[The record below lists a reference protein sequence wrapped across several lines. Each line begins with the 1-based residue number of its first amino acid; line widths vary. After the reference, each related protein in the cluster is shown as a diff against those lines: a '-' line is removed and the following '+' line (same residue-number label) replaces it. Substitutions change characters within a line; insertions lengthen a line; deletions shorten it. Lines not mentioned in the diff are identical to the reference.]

1 MGLLDPTDSDPN
13 TQKDAASLASNPMS
27 KRTDSLGLRRKALQ
41 HRPFVY
47 HRKGINAT
55 VQGRNASA
63 SARWQGKLRH
73 IPSTPP
79 IQQAAQYSALIST
92 TVRFM

>member
-1 MGLLDPTDSDPN
+1 
-13 TQKDAASLASNPMS
+13 MS

-41 HRPFVY
+41 HQPFVY

-55 VQGRNASA
+55 VPGRNASA
-63 SARWQGKLRH
+63 RARWQGKLRH

-79 IQQAAQYSALIST
+79 IQQAPHYS
-92 TVRFM
+92 